1 MKHKT
6 YKKVEK
12 AVLRYICGTVTIVTI
27 NRKILWTVLFQKET
41 AIEKEKKER
50 RGKIQEAGKTEGKKR
65 KKLMH
70 SNVMVSE

>member
-1 MKHKT
+1 M
-6 YKKVEK
+6 V
-12 AVLRYICGTVTIVTI
+12 
-27 NRKILWTVLFQKET
+27 LWTVLFQET

-65 KKLMH
+65 KKKMH

>member
-1 MKHKT
+1 M
-6 YKKVEK
+6 
-12 AVLRYICGTVTIVTI
+12 CGTIVTIVTI
-27 NRKILWTVLFQKET
+27 NGKILWTVLFQET

-65 KKLMH
+65 KKKMH

>member
-1 MKHKT
+1 M
-6 YKKVEK
+6 
-12 AVLRYICGTVTIVTI
+12 CGTIVTIVTI
-27 NRKILWTVLFQKET
+27 NGKILWTVLFQET

-65 KKLMH
+65 KKRMH